1 MSKCCS
7 PRLSSPRRVMP
18 RIPWRPGCRDGFC
31 DRAIC
36 RGGIRLRS
44 HRNFSR
50 RCSACNGA
58 VFQSS
63 RTNFLMLG
71 TKHKTD
77 LFLFGETCL
86 RSWTSAPRADTSRP
100 LLHRNKSH
108 RGAVEQRLAHPGQIQ
123 KPTLEATRRANHPLF
138 SRSGDWL
145 STTLYRGEGRRWQ
158 VIGRVS

>member
-1 MSKCCS
+1 
-7 PRLSSPRRVMP
+7 MP
-18 RIPWRPGCRDGFC
+18 RTLWRPGCRDGFC

-36 RGGIRLRS
+36 RAAIRLRS

-71 TKHKTD
+71 TKHKTG
-77 LFLFGETCL
+77 LFLFRETCL
-86 RSWTSAPRADTSRP
+86 RSWTSAPHADTSRP
-100 LLHRNKSH
+100 LLHRNESH
-108 RGAVEQRLAHPGQIQ
+108 RGAVEQRLAHRVKYKSRPWRQ
-123 KPTLEATRRANHPLF
+123 RCRANHPLF

-145 STTLYRGEGRRWQ
+145 STPLYRGEGRRWQ

>member
-7 PRLSSPRRVMP
+7 PRLSSPRRIMP
-18 RIPWRPGCRDGFC
+18 RTPRRPGCRDGFC

-36 RGGIRLRS
+36 RAATRLRS

-71 TKHKTD
+71 TKHKTG
-77 LFLFGETCL
+77 LFLFRETCL
-86 RSWTSAPRADTSRP
+86 RSWTSAPHADTSRP
-100 LLHRNKSH
+100 LLHRNESH
-108 RGAVEQRLAHPGQIQ
+108 RGAVEQRLAHRVKYKSRPWRQRAVQ
-123 KPTLEATRRANHPLF
+123 TTRYFRDQAIGCLPPCI
-138 SRSGDWL
+138 G
-145 STTLYRGEGRRWQ
+145 
-158 VIGRVS
+158 GRVGDGR